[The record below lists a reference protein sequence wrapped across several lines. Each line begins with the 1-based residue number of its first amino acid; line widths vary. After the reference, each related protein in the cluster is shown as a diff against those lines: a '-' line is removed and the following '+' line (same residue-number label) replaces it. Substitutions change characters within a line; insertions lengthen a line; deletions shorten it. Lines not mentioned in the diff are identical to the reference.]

1 MKKLFQVLQLLFMKM
16 LHFPAL
22 WLIKYKVESYILN
35 EMICKSCYLC
45 EHEILN
51 NFREEC
57 VNQLDSAK

>member
-1 MKKLFQVLQLLFMKM
+1 MFQVFWLLLMKM
-16 LHFPAL
+16 QCFAAL
-22 WLIKYKVESYILN
+22 WLIKYKPESYILN
-35 EMICKSCYLC
+35 EMMCKSCYLC